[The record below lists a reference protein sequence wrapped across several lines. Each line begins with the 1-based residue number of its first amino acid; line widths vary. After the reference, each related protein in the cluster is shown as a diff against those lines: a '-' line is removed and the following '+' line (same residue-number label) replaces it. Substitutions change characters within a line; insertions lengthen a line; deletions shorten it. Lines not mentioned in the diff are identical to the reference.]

1 LGALDGRIPGG
12 VRSGSAGPVTYA
24 ALPALAAGAY
34 YLLALVAAFLH
45 LFTRD
50 AAATTLPP
58 VSILK
63 PIHGHDP
70 EFYKAIRSHAI
81 QDYPEFEILF
91 GVRDPDDGATA
102 DIERLAAEF
111 PERPIR
117 LVHVAREA
125 NNGKVG
131 VLAELAKLA
140 RGPLLLVNDSDI
152 FVEPDYLRHVVAPLE
167 DSRVGVVTCLY
178 RARAGSGPSRWEAI
192 GLETEFVPSVLVARL
207 IGESAFALGS
217 TMVFRADQIR
227 QIGGFEAV
235 EDYIADDYQL
245 GARVAALGYKVALAT
260 TVVETDLGGED
271 WGEVWRHQ
279 LRWSR
284 TIRVSRPAGYFGY
297 VVTHATLWAL
307 VAVAAGAWRTALAV
321 LAVRMAAGV
330 TVSAAVLGERRILSD
345 FWLIPMR
352 DLWGFAVW
360 AGGLFGDTV
369 QWRDK
374 TLRLS
379 RDGKIRPVK

>member
-1 LGALDGRIPGG
+1 
-12 VRSGSAGPVTYA
+12 VSYF
-24 ALPALAAGAY
+24 ALPALAASAY
-34 YLLALVAAFLH
+34 YLLALIAAILR
-45 LFTRD
+45 LLSRD
-50 AAATTLPP
+50 PRTTVLPP

-70 EFYKAIRSHAI
+70 DFYRAIRSHAV
-81 QDYPEFEILF
+81 QDYPDFEILF
-91 GVRDPDDGATA
+91 GVRDADEGATA
-102 DIERLAAEF
+102 DIKRLAGEF
-111 PERPIR
+111 PQRNITM
-117 LVHVAREA
+117 VHVAREA
-125 NNGKVG
+125 KNGKVG
-131 VLAELAKLA
+131 VLTELAKLA

-152 FVEPDYLRHVVAPLE
+152 FVEQGYLRRVVAPLA

-178 RARAGSGPSRWEAI
+178 RAQAESGPSRWEAI
-192 GLETEFVPSVLVARL
+192 GLETEFMPSVLVARL
-207 IGESAFALGS
+207 IGQSGFALGS
-217 TMVFRADQIR
+217 TMVFRAEQIR

-245 GARVAALGYKVALAT
+245 GARVAALGYKVALAK
-260 TVVETDLGGED
+260 TVVETDLGGET
-271 WGEVWRHQ
+271 WGEIWRHQ

-297 VVTHATLWAL
+297 MVTHATLWAA
-307 VAVAAGAWRTALAV
+307 VALAAGAWRIAA
-321 LAVRMAAGV
+321 AAIGVRMAAGV
-330 TVSAAVLGERRILSD
+330 LISAAVLGERQILWD
-345 FWLIPMR
+345 FWLIPLR

-379 RDGKIRPVK
+379 RDGKIRPVE

>member
-1 LGALDGRIPGG
+1 LGALDWRLSGSLRG
-12 VRSGSAGPVTYA
+12 GSAGPVIYA
-24 ALPALAAGAY
+24 AIPALLAAAY
-34 YLLALVAAFLH
+34 YLLALFAAIQRL
-45 LFTRD
+45 LARD
-50 AAATTLPP
+50 AAPTVLPP
-58 VSILK
+58 ISILK

-70 EFYKAIRSHAI
+70 GFYEGIRSHAV
-81 QDYPEFEILF
+81 QDYPDFELLF
-91 GVRDPDDGATA
+91 GVHQPDDGSTA

-111 PERPIR
+111 PERHIR
-117 LVHVAREA
+117 LVRVERDAQ
-125 NNGKVG
+125 NGKVS

-140 RGPLLLVNDSDI
+140 RNPILLVNDSDI
-152 FVEPDYLRHVVAPLE
+152 SVDPGYLRHVVAPLE
-167 DSRVGVVTCLY
+167 DPHVGLVTCLY
-178 RARAGSGPSRWEAI
+178 RARAESGPSRWEAI

-207 IGESAFALGS
+207 IGEQGFALGS
-217 TMVFRADQIR
+217 TMVFRAEQIR

-245 GARVAALGYKVALAT
+245 GMRVAALGYKVAMAK
-260 TVVETDLGGED
+260 TVVETDLGGEKWID
-271 WGEVWRHQ
+271 VWRHQ

-307 VAVAAGAWRTALAV
+307 VALAAGAWQIALAV
-321 LAVRMAAGV
+321 MAVRMAAGV
-330 TVSAAVLGERRILSD
+330 LTSAAVLGERQILSD
-345 FWLIPMR
+345 FWLIPAR

-360 AGGLFGDTV
+360 VAGLFGDTV

-379 RDGKIRPVK
+379 RDGKIRLVN